1 MIFIF
6 SYFAFA
12 LFRICG
18 ATGSPSPFCNA
29 CTHTKKRRRGKAWGR
44 GYICSLFACFFFYYF
59 RYTSQ
64 VFKHQQR
71 WSTSFVHVY
80 MHCHV
85 IIHSTY
91 VGYLYTVYRYC
102 TYSTTVQCIVVT
114 GQPFWWGNWLQKAY
128 KTWQEG
134 KVSWH
139 ASIYN
144 FFHRCHAE
152 KSSISASWVG
162 GISSHYYYTYTL
174 LYKLLGEI
182 WLHAWYTF
190 LHHTITLSY
199 VTSLTMHGNWI
210 LRLLKQLSVAQ
221 CL

>member
-1 MIFIF
+1 MVHFVCTCIHALSCYNIF
-6 SYFAFA
+6 
-12 LFRICG
+12 
-18 ATGSPSPFCNA
+18 
-29 CTHTKKRRRGKAWGR
+29 
-44 GYICSLFACFFFYYF
+44 
-59 RYTSQ
+59 
-64 VFKHQQR
+64 
-71 WSTSFVHVY
+71 
-80 MHCHV
+80 
-85 IIHSTY
+85 
-91 VGYLYTVYRYC
+91 YLARLPTVYRYC

-128 KTWQEG
+128 KAWQEG

-182 WLHAWYTF
+182 WLHAWYMF
-190 LHHTITLSY
+190 MHHTITLSH

-210 LRLLKQLSVAQ
+210 LRLLKQLRVAQ
-221 CL
+221 RL